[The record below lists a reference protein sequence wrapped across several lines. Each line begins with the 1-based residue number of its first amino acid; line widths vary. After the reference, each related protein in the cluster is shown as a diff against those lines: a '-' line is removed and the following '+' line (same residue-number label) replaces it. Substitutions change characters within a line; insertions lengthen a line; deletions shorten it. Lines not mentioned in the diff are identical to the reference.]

1 MLADQPIFS
10 SIHSEILERFMPDE
24 VTLTPEQG
32 TEGATVSEAPT
43 DFREFA
49 KWRET
54 GELPEQK
61 EPETPAAADDKPPA
75 KTAPD
80 SETDDTQEAGDKD
93 DDSQDD
99 AAPAAKGKGGS
110 RQRRIE
116 RLTRENEELKRQL
129 AGGQPPPAKPQ
140 DKPSEPAKPAAAG
153 KPKLEDY
160 QTLEAYQEA
169 LTDWKL
175 DDRERTRKE
184 ADARTAAEEA
194 VRTEQ
199 EKWAVKEKA
208 ARKAHDDYD
217 GLIDTVVI
225 PAGPGVMAARQAML
239 EDEHGAEL
247 LYYLAKNPKE
257 LERIAGLPPAS
268 AVLAI
273 GKLSAK
279 FDTPATE
286 TNGKP
291 RITGAPKPPPPS
303 GRAGKTASDDPNDPD
318 VQKDFPRWAKAR
330 EAQIKGR

>member
-1 MLADQPIFS
+1 
-10 SIHSEILERFMPDE
+10 MPDE
-24 VTLTPEQG
+24 VTPTPEQG
-32 TEGATVSEAPT
+32 TETTTVSEAPT

-49 KWRET
+49 KWRST

-61 EPETPAAADDKPPA
+61 EQTPPAAAEPPQA
-75 KTAPD
+75 KTEPD
-80 SETDDTQEAGDKD
+80 SETADHQEAGEE

-99 AAPAAKGKGGS
+99 AAPAGKGKGGS

-129 AGGQPPPAKPQ
+129 AGAQPPPPKPQ
-140 DKPSEPAKPAAAG
+140 DKPSEPATAG
-153 KPKLEDY
+153 KPKLEDF

-175 DDRERTRKE
+175 DQRERGRKE
-184 ADARTAAEEA
+184 AEARTAAENA
-194 VRTEQ
+194 ARAEQ
-199 EKWAVKEKA
+199 DSWAKREKA

-217 GLIDTVVI
+217 DLIDTVVI
-225 PAGPGVMAARQAML
+225 PAGPGVLAARQAMI

-279 FDTPATE
+279 FDIPPATE
-286 TNGKP
+286 NGKP
-291 RITGAPKPPPPS
+291 KITGAPKPPPPS
-303 GRAGKTASDDPNDPD
+303 GRPSKTSSDTPEEAAKRGDFRAYARLRMA
-318 VQKDFPRWAKAR
+318 QK
-330 EAQIKGR
+330 Q

>member
-1 MLADQPIFS
+1 MT
-10 SIHSEILERFMPDE
+10 DE
-24 VTLTPEQG
+24 TTPSLEQG
-32 TEGATVSEAPT
+32 TVDATPSEAPT
-43 DFREFA
+43 DFREYA

-54 GELPEQK
+54 GELPEPKVQD
-61 EPETPAAADDKPPA
+61 PSAAAPEAAPA
-75 KTAPD
+75 KTEPE
-80 SETDDTQEAGDKD
+80 SETGGTQ
-93 DDSQDD
+93 D
-99 AAPAAKGKGGS
+99 AEEEDEPQEDADAPAGKSRGGS
-110 RQRRIE
+110 RQRRIDK
-116 RLTRENEELKRQL
+116 LTRENEELKRL
-129 AGGQPPPAKPQ
+129 IAGQAKPQ